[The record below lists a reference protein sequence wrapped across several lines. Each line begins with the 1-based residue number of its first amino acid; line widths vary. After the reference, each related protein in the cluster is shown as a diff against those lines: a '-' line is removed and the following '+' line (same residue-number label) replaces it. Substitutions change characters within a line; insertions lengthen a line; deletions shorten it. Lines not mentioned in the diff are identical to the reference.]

1 MYQAAGRIG
10 KIKQKAQENW
20 QHHKKDTAILL
31 ILENRAE
38 RERLSKVGR
47 ARVLS
52 HHVWLHSMQRLETI
66 IERCLDSFASAR
78 RLRSGSPF
86 SLPRASID

>member
-1 MYQAAGRIG
+1 MYQAAGLIG
-10 KIKQKAQENW
+10 KIKQKAQEKW

-38 RERLSKVGR
+38 RERLSGAGR

-52 HHVWLHSMQRLETI
+52 HHVWPHSMQRLETI
-66 IERCLDSFASAR
+66 IERCLDSFASMR
-78 RLRSGSPF
+78 RPRSRSLLRV
-86 SLPRASID
+86 PRSSTD